1 MTPLAPTNRPGE
13 KPRVLSIVTSPL
25 KKILVV
31 DDDPAILAIAQ
42 LVLGRAGY
50 EVETRDSALGTTK
63 CLMQGKHDLVLL
75 DVNMPGLDGTELTAL
90 VRKQLPHVT
99 VVLHSAM
106 DAQALSDLA
115 LKHGAH
121 AAIPK
126 GSSGVVLR
134 STIANLLEK
143 QQ

>member
-1 MTPLAPTNRPGE
+1 MVSAA
-13 KPRVLSIVTSPL
+13 

-31 DDDPAILAIAQ
+31 DDDPTVLAIAK
-42 LVLGRAGY
+42 LILGRAGY

-75 DVNMPGLDGTELTAL
+75 DVNMPGLDGAELTSL
-90 VRKQLPHVT
+90 VRRQLPHVT

-106 DAQALSDLA
+106 DAHELTELA

-121 AAIPK
+121 ASIPK
-126 GSSGVVLR
+126 GTSGVVMR
-134 STIANLLEK
+134 TTIAELLEK
-143 QQ
+143 RRA

>member
-1 MTPLAPTNRPGE
+1 MVSAA
-13 KPRVLSIVTSPL
+13 

-31 DDDPAILAIAQ
+31 DDDPTVLAIAK
-42 LVLGRAGY
+42 LILGRAGY
-50 EVETRDSALGTTK
+50 EVETRDTALGTTK

-75 DVNMPGLDGTELTAL
+75 DVNMPGLDGAELTSL

-106 DAQALSDLA
+106 DVNELTELA

-121 AAIPK
+121 ASIPK
-126 GSSGVVLR
+126 GTSGVVLR
-134 STIANLLEK
+134 STIADLLEK
-143 QQ
+143 RRA